1 MFASLPTLSMCIH
14 HLQERYSYMMAEES
28 PYTSPHPTSH
38 NPKEETAAP
47 HTTRH
52 YLVPVSSTS
61 HLLLDHTPTV
71 TPLPSAAP
79 PLLSDSTTQPFD
91 STTQPFDSAT
101 QPSCSATEPS
111 YSASLLSETASASDP
126 YSSPVYA
133 EQASTGSEVRS
144 VS

>member
-28 PYTSPHPTSH
+28 PYASPHPTSH

-61 HLLLDHTPTV
+61 HLLLDHTPTI
-71 TPLPSAAP
+71 TSAAP
-79 PLLSDSTTQPFD
+79 PLLSDSA
-91 STTQPFDSAT
+91 TQPFDSAT
-101 QPSCSATEPS
+101 EPFDSATEPS
-111 YSASLLSETASASDP
+111 CSASLLSETASASDP

-144 VS
+144 VSRVCIIRT